1 MISNLSKYLRSDI
14 LSGFVVFLI
23 SVPLCLGIALASGAP
38 LFSGMIA
45 GIIGGIVV
53 GAMSKSPLS
62 VSGPAAGLTAI
73 VLAGITTLGSFQLFL
88 TAVIIAGVFQ
98 LLLGLLK
105 AGTIGYYFPSSVIS
119 GMLAAIGIII
129 ILKQIPYAVGHDA
142 RGIDDETLHFSM
154 GFLQS
159 LIQSLHPGVL
169 VIGLASLLV
178 MVFWDYYKP
187 ERLKLVPGAAFAVIT
202 GVLINFLYASAGW
215 SNMIVESKY
224 LVNLPIPDSFS
235 EFVSQFTLPD
245 FTQLFNKDL
254 WIIAFTVGIVAS
266 IETLLTIEATD
277 KLDPHK
283 RFTDSNRELIAQGTG
298 NILSGLIGGLPIT
311 SVIVRSSA
319 NLNAGA
325 QSKLSAMVVG
335 TMLLIGSLIIPG
347 VLNYIPLASLAVIL
361 IVTGYKL
368 CNPKVFKTMF
378 TKSKYMWLPFLV
390 TVISIVFTDLLVGV
404 GIGMAVAVGFILI
417 GNMKH
422 SYYLRSGDI
431 AGNKLFTIELS
442 EEVSFLNKAALNL
455 TLDKLP
461 SGSTVILDATR
472 TSYIDYD
479 VMEMI
484 REFDQIKAPD
494 KNIRSIL
501 KGFETT
507 YNIENNDHIF
517 ISENAGI
524 LMPDDFSEIPISS
537 KHYIKDIKEKEKRA
551 KEFSKKRKII
561 QSRTEDL
568 IS

>member
-1 MISNLSKYLRSDI
+1 
-14 LSGFVVFLI
+14 
-23 SVPLCLGIALASGAP
+23 
-38 LFSGMIA
+38 
-45 GIIGGIVV
+45 
-53 GAMSKSPLS
+53 
-62 VSGPAAGLTAI
+62 
-73 VLAGITTLGSFQLFL
+73 
-88 TAVIIAGVFQ
+88 
-98 LLLGLLK
+98 
-105 AGTIGYYFPSSVIS
+105 
-119 GMLAAIGIII
+119 
-129 ILKQIPYAVGHDA
+129 
-142 RGIDDETLHFSM
+142 
-154 GFLQS
+154 
-159 LIQSLHPGVL
+159 
-169 VIGLASLLV
+169 
-178 MVFWDYYKP
+178 
-187 ERLKLVPGAAFAVIT
+187 
-202 GVLINFLYASAGW
+202 
-215 SNMIVESKY
+215 
-224 LVNLPIPDSFS
+224 
-235 EFVSQFTLPD
+235 
-245 FTQLFNKDL
+245 
-254 WIIAFTVGIVAS
+254 
-266 IETLLTIEATD
+266 
-277 KLDPHK
+277 
-283 RFTDSNRELIAQGTG
+283 
-298 NILSGLIGGLPIT
+298 
-311 SVIVRSSA
+311 
-319 NLNAGA
+319 
-325 QSKLSAMVVG
+325 
-335 TMLLIGSLIIPG
+335 MLLIGSLIIPG